1 MTRLVDK
8 EVLDQMHKEVINP
21 PSELQSMQLT
31 MRTLS
36 RGSPTSMSR
45 QRFSSSF
52 RDGMSQAEKEAEF
65 VEQLLGHAS
74 TLLSNPL
81 PPSHALRSKGR
92 GSLPKEDTDTQKA
105 RALLALAK
113 QQNKKLALKI
123 NVWSGEASCMVRRG
137 QSRAAIKLLRKC
149 SALLKKD
156 GASTIELANGWL
168 NESAAMSAAG
178 DHASALGCA
187 EKAAAALHENIEK
200 FESSVSSAQHSS
212 STAAALHLG
221 ATVRRAG

>member
-81 PPSHALRSKGR
+81 PPSHALRPKGR
-92 GSLPKEDTDTQKA
+92 GSHPK
-105 RALLALAK
+105 
-113 QQNKKLALKI
+113 
-123 NVWSGEASCMVRRG
+123 S
-137 QSRAAIKLLRKC
+137 
-149 SALLKKD
+149 
-156 GASTIELANGWL
+156 
-168 NESAAMSAAG
+168 
-178 DHASALGCA
+178 ASATP
-187 EKAAAALHENIEK
+187 K
-200 FESSVSSAQHSS
+200 SQ
-212 STAAALHLG
+212 
-221 ATVRRAG
+221 TVK